1 LSIFSLRLDS
11 RRTRQQE
18 REKMPLIRGH
28 HSFDDHFTQIPNS
41 WLRDRRLSLKAI
53 GLLAQLISHAPGW
66 SLSINSLASYNG
78 VSKDSIRTAIKE
90 LEGFG
95 YLIKQQERSEGG
107 RFSEST
113 WKTSDPTE
121 LPLTEKPLTENPT
134 PKNNIIKE
142 EQVKNNERIYTD
154 SQNEIFEK
162 FWEVFPKKVDK
173 GAARRAWRSAL
184 KKADPELIIEKA
196 KAYAD
201 DPNLPEKRF
210 IKYPGSWL
218 NAEAWNNPPLPER
231 SSPNRQD
238 QNKKAIEEFLNGK
251 D

>member
-1 LSIFSLRLDS
+1 
-11 RRTRQQE
+11 
-18 REKMPLIRGH
+18 MPLIRGH

-53 GLLAQLISHAPGW
+53 GLLAQLISHSPGW

-121 LPLTEKPLTENPT
+121 LPLTDKPLTENPT
-134 PKNNIIKE
+134 PKKTITKE
-142 EQVKNNERIYTD
+142 EQLKNNERIYSD
-154 SQNEIFEK
+154 FQEFNFEE
-162 FWEVFPKKVDK
+162 FWKHYPKKVDK

-184 KKADPELIIEKA
+184 KKADPKLIIDKA
-196 KAYAD
+196 KAYAED
-201 DPNLPEKRF
+201 HNLPEKRF

-231 SSPNRQD
+231 
-238 QNKKAIEEFLNGK
+238 KKTDKTDKKELEDWAN